1 MSAECH
7 GVYRSSGGLK
17 GEGTV
22 LAGNGSAYI
31 VGRRNVAERQEA
43 GAVDAAGAS
52 RSTWNG
58 LRSAQGGAMTM
69 HEGP

>member
-1 MSAECH
+1 MRERCWLEM
-7 GVYRSSGGLK
+7 GRPTL
-17 GEGTV
+17 
-22 LAGNGSAYI
+22 L

-58 LRSAQGGAMTM
+58 LRSARGGAVTM